1 SVYAST
7 WLLPDT
13 LQHSILGSWL
23 AATQV
28 GVSPTCLQLIS
39 STHVH
44 RLVIWL
50 FSSQPVTDITVLA
63 DFGNKRINTAF

>member
-1 SVYAST
+1 PRFLSVYAST

-44 RLVIWL
+44 RLVIRSI
-50 FSSQPVTDITVLA
+50 FMIQEARGKV
-63 DFGNKRINTAF
+63 